1 MLLAWLLLVWTL
13 GAAAAPQKRPH
24 KPSPE
29 VAAMSAADAQCAYRL
44 IETRCPY
51 PDAAMS
57 RAAPH
62 AWELC
67 AALGRATSLSSACVF
82 THMLI
87 LVSLTLNAL
96 QTRYG
101 GILGKFPN
109 LLVLQH
115 GAPGEGKS
123 VALWLVFQIL
133 YFFDEL
139 RAKAKLEKYRVQKE
153 EHRLAAQDSPHEDAK
168 DGPSKPEHSDSV
180 HNKGTFLGMG
190 ATLEKQ
196 GGRGH
201 LGLHEGESW
210 LSDASTDKPG
220 GGFEDLNQL
229 LDHDL
234 YKKTQHLVRA
244 FTSATH
250 TLLAV
255 FCFTCLNL
263 CDKLRSP
270 TQWRGCHA
278 SSSGTSSPLPTKSF
292 QTDLRK
298 TCRRS

>member
-57 RAAPH
+57 RAAP
-62 AWELC
+62 LC
-67 AALGRATSLSSACVF
+67 LGVVCGIGTGDLFEFS
-82 THMLI
+82 
-87 LVSLTLNAL
+87 
-96 QTRYG
+96 TRYG

-109 LLVLQH
+109 LLMLQH

-123 VALWLVFQIL
+123 VALWLFQIL

-139 RAKAKLEKYRVQKE
+139 RTKAKLEKYRIQKE

-196 GGRGH
+196 G
-201 LGLHEGESW
+201 
-210 LSDASTDKPG
+210 
-220 GGFEDLNQL
+220 
-229 LDHDL
+229 
-234 YKKTQHLVRA
+234 
-244 FTSATH
+244 
-250 TLLAV
+250 
-255 FCFTCLNL
+255 
-263 CDKLRSP
+263 
-270 TQWRGCHA
+270 
-278 SSSGTSSPLPTKSF
+278 
-292 QTDLRK
+292 
-298 TCRRS
+298 